1 MNGQMAQARANAER
15 KLQRIISREG
25 DYGGARCEPWYFEQ
39 LVQEASR
46 EIRFA
51 ELTQASAYKAGEK
64 ERQLTSHNVSRHVY
78 DTSTKV
84 YPYCI
89 TGNSN
94 LQ

>member
-1 MNGQMAQARANAER
+1 MNGQMAQARAYAER
-15 KLQRIISREG
+15 KLQRILSREG
-25 DYGGARCEPWYFEQ
+25 DYGGVRREPWYFEQ

-46 EIRFA
+46 DIRFA
-51 ELTQASAYKAGEK
+51 EFTQVSAHKIGEK
-64 ERQLTSHNVSRHVY
+64 ERQLTSHNVSRHIHN
-78 DTSTKV
+78 TSTKV